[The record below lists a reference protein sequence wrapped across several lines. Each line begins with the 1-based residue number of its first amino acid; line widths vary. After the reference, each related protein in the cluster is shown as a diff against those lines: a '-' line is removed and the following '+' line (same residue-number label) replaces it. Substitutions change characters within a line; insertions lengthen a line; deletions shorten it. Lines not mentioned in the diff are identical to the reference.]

1 MADIAIIDYG
11 LCNLDSMAR
20 AVEECG
26 GTPNLTR
33 VPEDLASA
41 DRLILPGVGA
51 FAKAMENLTD
61 WGLSDAIRDAV
72 THAGKP
78 LLGVCLGMQLL
89 AKSGK
94 EGGGGQG
101 LGLVDANI
109 RRLQTADPQERIP
122 HIGWNEVNQ
131 ARPSPLFDNV
141 EQNSDFYFVHSFH
154 MDCTDP
160 LIVVGETHY
169 CGSFVSVIEFGNIF
183 GTQFHPEKSQRAGF
197 KVLENFLNL

>member
-26 GTPNLTR
+26 GIPKLTR
-33 VPEDLASA
+33 VPQDIATA

-51 FAKAMENLTD
+51 FAKAMANLTE
-61 WGLSDAIRDAV
+61 WGLNDAIRNAV
-72 THAGKP
+72 THARKP

-89 AKSGK
+89 AKSGE
-94 EGGGGQG
+94 EGGGSKG
-101 LGLVDANI
+101 LGLVDAKI
-109 RRLQTADPQERIP
+109 LKMQSADTNERIP

-131 ARPSPLFDNV
+131 IRPSPLLNNA
-141 EQNSDFYFVHSFH
+141 EQNSDYYFVHSFH
-154 MDCTDP
+154 MKCADP
-160 LIVVGETHY
+160 SIVVGETPY
-169 CGSFVSVIEFGNIF
+169 CGSFVSIIESGNIF

-197 KVLENFLNL
+197 KILKNFLNL

>member
-26 GTPNLTR
+26 GIPKLTR
-33 VPEDLASA
+33 VPQDIATA

-61 WGLSDAIRDAV
+61 WGLNDAIRNAV
-72 THAGKP
+72 THAHKP

-89 AKSGK
+89 AKSGE
-94 EGGGGQG
+94 EGGGGRG
-101 LGLVDANI
+101 LGLVDAKI
-109 RRLQTADPQERIP
+109 LKMQSADPNERIP

-131 ARPSPLFDNV
+131 VRPSPLLNNA
-141 EQNSDFYFVHSFH
+141 EQNSDYYFVHSFH
-154 MDCTDP
+154 MECTDP
-160 LIVVGETHY
+160 SIVVGETPY
-169 CGSFVSVIEFGNIF
+169 CGSFVSIIESGNIF

-197 KVLENFLNL
+197 KILKNFLNL